1 MRRVKSLESVCS
13 EFSPKVLACLARL
26 LPVDLACVEFIGNCR
41 HLLSGLTTKFAR
53 RSDRVFQ
60 WWVRGTVR
68 QSRSR
73 SHMRTEKLHRRTAG
87 GLGFGAAGAAGAG
100 GARVGGP
107 RNTKA
112 SRKVE
117 KQCSEGAQGPDKE
130 SESQI
135 PRSCLESERV
145 FPGDL
150 QQARATVIEPGN
162 LASAMLNIAWLPSS
176 SYSCPAPLHMP
187 VSDPGRHRKVSDLLR
202 MWEERIQKQAVFFE
216 SCKVPASHAY
226 TV

>member
-1 MRRVKSLESVCS
+1 MRGIHWK
-13 EFSPKVLACLARL
+13 
-26 LPVDLACVEFIGNCR
+26 LPSFAVWVD
-41 HLLSGLTTKFAR
+41 
-53 RSDRVFQ
+53 DQ
-60 WWVRGTVR
+60 VRKAERPGFPVVGAGHSR

-187 VSDPGRHRKVSDLLR
+187 VSDPGRHRKVSDPPADVGR
-202 MWEERIQKQAVFFE
+202 EDSEAGSFFE